1 MMFPGYSDYGVT
13 AWMMVASLVAWLG
26 LITLAAV
33 LLVRAFPQIGRDE
46 TA

>member
-13 AWMMVASLVAWLG
+13 AWMMVASLVSWLG

-33 LLVRAFPQIGRDE
+33 LATRRV
-46 TA
+46 